1 MSDQDPVPAQVMIFF
16 DEANGHIAVGELDA
30 AIEKYRRCTEMVPSF
45 FDGWHALGMTLMK
58 TGRIPEAI
66 EAGLRATQL
75 RPNDQLAW
83 SSLSMFYVRNHQIA
97 EAESAGVKARILSW
111 CGKIAKEENPPAAPA
126 GDSETPTT

>member
-1 MSDQDPVPAQVMIFF
+1 MSDQDPVPAEVAALF
-16 DEANGHIAVGELDA
+16 DEASGDIAIGELEAAVG
-30 AIEKYRRCTEMVPSF
+30 KYRRCTELAPAF

-58 TGRIPEAI
+58 TGSFPEAI

-111 CGKIAKEENPPAAPA
+111 GGKIAKEENPPAAPA
-126 GDSETPTT
+126 GESETPTT